1 MEKVLSKEMRI
12 DMKNV
17 KFAIF
22 GDCGSHG
29 IVDDREHTRAVGF
42 VNWYSLLSHPIVDK
56 KILDIIDNI
65 EMSRYSIRN
74 LSLDLKKTV
83 LQYLLEEK
91 AEYLLIDPNDC
102 RMEIANIDEKCYTIS
117 NAGGRIV

>member
-1 MEKVLSKEMRI
+1 ME
-12 DMKNV
+12 NV

-29 IVDDREHTRAVGF
+29 IVDDREHTGAVGF
-42 VNWYSLLSHPIVDK
+42 VNWYSLSSHPIVDK
-56 KILDIIDNI
+56 KILDNIDNI

-83 LQYLLEEK
+83 L
-91 AEYLLIDPNDC
+91 
-102 RMEIANIDEKCYTIS
+102 
-117 NAGGRIV
+117 